1 MDKMTELGGSIRAR
15 TPLYSRKLHM
25 RVRRDSTSWVTS
37 LIILA
42 FSLGE
47 RVVNHLA
54 RRCQEKSRKVSRG
67 ELQDRG
73 HKSGGGRGRTTLP
86 WRERRIR

>member
-1 MDKMTELGGSIRAR
+1 M
-15 TPLYSRKLHM
+15 YSRKLHM
-25 RVRRDSTSWVTS
+25 RVRRARTSWETS

-54 RRCQEKSRKVSRG
+54 RRCEVSTCAMKEMGVCDTHDFALPRQQNHVPSDAISSVPVPVQTAVRRRG
-67 ELQDRG
+67 G
-73 HKSGGGRGRTTLP
+73 
-86 WRERRIR
+86 